1 MTDPKT
7 DTFAIDEQ
15 LDRKLNLYLRTA
27 CLLMECSADTTRIM
41 RNLRRTAGFLGLDA
55 DKLQTFVDY
64 EMLMVSYD
72 DGYHTPTRFRRCKHH
87 SIDFAAITRI
97 SHLSW
102 EAIRYDYSLDEYDRR
117 LTHIGSAK
125 RHYTPWQVAVGSG
138 FACGGFCIQ
147 FGCDWPAFFYASFAA
162 IIGMRLKAWLGAK
175 GANAYMGICIAAL
188 VSTVLAWLE
197 SFLSLSPTMVA
208 ALPTWMHSDTP
219 WHPLMACALFI
230 VPGVPIINF
239 VSDMLDGYVRTGL
252 VRAIN
257 TLLMIVAMSFGIVLA
272 IGVCG
277 IDNFVTDLTM
287 VPHHSYVEFA
297 VAAAISAMGFSMI
310 FNTSPKL
317 LPIVALGGI
326 IAVCNRNFVNLG
338 PSTGNFGLDQGI
350 IVGSLAGSVLA
361 SLLAV
366 MAAPWVHTPHQCLSI
381 PSVIPMIP
389 GVFMYRALFAFIELH
404 GVVGEVT
411 VAMHN
416 LIMASLI
423 TMCIAIGVAI
433 PNIFVRRMLESQRKL
448 RLHRLLIA
456 RRRHDDGSAT
466 VGRER

>member
-239 VSDMLDGYVRTGL
+239 VSD
-252 VRAIN
+252 
-257 TLLMIVAMSFGIVLA
+257 
-272 IGVCG
+272 
-277 IDNFVTDLTM
+277 LTM

-366 MAAPWVHTPHQCLSI
+366 MAAHWVHTPHQCLSI

-456 RRRHDDGSAT
+456 RRRHDDRSAT